1 MLTTSVLPVATVE
14 STVATIEIKD
24 TVAIVYL
31 NNLCEE
37 RRKTKKK
44 NPPSPQNQIKSK
56 MEEKRKKARL
66 DHLQHILRDTPAT
79 KHQLLVTHNPDLIQR
94 TPNQKG
100 GSA

>member
-1 MLTTSVLPVATVE
+1 MPTMLTTSVLPVATVE

-44 NPPSPQNQIKSK
+44 TPPPKIKSNQKWKRKEKMQDSTICNTYCGTHPPQNTSC
-56 MEEKRKKARL
+56 L
-66 DHLQHILRDTPAT
+66 
-79 KHQLLVTHNPDLIQR
+79 
-94 TPNQKG
+94 
-100 GSA
+100 

>member
-44 NPPSPQNQIKSK
+44 TPSPQNQIKSK
-56 MEEKRKKARL
+56 MEEKRKNARL
-66 DHLQHILRDTPAT
+66 DHLQHILWDTPAT